1 MIVPMKKV
9 SLLIRP
15 GWADEAISLLEDAGM
30 LHVSHVNPPEGGGV
44 SFVEEGIDLLERVMD
59 IMKSICGPMRDLGGK
74 IDMSEEEA
82 VAVSW
87 KVIDLDDGL
96 KRLREEITQLEDE
109 LRELRV
115 WGDFDPAEL
124 ADLSAAG
131 IELSLF
137 SCSEHELD
145 SLPADLPY
153 SIIGREDGR
162 CYVAAF
168 LMEGA
173 ADIPYRKI
181 ALPKKS
187 PAQLKEMLVALRD
200 RAAGFKTDMREM
212 AGGVATFIQPLQSLK
227 SRLEF
232 EKVRSGMG
240 MEDEIA
246 YIVGFIPAQNAEMIR
261 KIASDKGW
269 GGLLEEPSSDDPV
282 PTLIKHSAL
291 SRLFQPV
298 MDFVGVMPGY
308 FEYDTNGIFLVFFS
322 LFFAMIVGDAGYGL
336 LLIAG
341 ALAAGSL
348 FPSIPKERGR
358 LFVVLSITTIIWGG
372 VTGNWFGIDAA
383 GVPLIGSLIIPGL
396 SSVNPASGAVVM
408 EICFFLALMHLS
420 VAHLWKGLVFMPS
433 TRALSEAG
441 WVMLLIGIY
450 MIVRFL
456 VLKVTFPESATLLI
470 AFGFAMVLLFS
481 GQQGDGFVRGLK
493 RGFSQLPLFLL
504 DGIGGLS
511 NTVSY
516 VRLFAVGIASKEVAV
531 AFNGMAIDL
540 GFDSLTSIF
549 LAVLVL
555 VFGHLV
561 NLILIAMSVIVH
573 GIRLNILEFSGQM
586 KMEWSGIPY
595 EPFGGKEKE

>member
-15 GWADEAISLLEDAGM
+15 GWADEAISLLEKAGM

-59 IMKSICGPMRDLGGK
+59 IMKNIGGPVRDLGGK
-74 IDMSEEEA
+74 IDMSEKEA

-87 KVIDLDDGL
+87 KIIDLDDEL
-96 KRLREEITQLEDE
+96 KILREEIAQLEDE
-109 LRELRV
+109 LEELSL

-124 ADLSAAG
+124 DDLAAAG
-131 IELSLF
+131 IELNLF
-137 SCSEHELD
+137 SCGEHELEG
-145 SLPADLPY
+145 LPADLPH
-153 SIIGREDGR
+153 SIIRREDGR

-173 ADIPYRKI
+173 ADISFRKI

-200 RAAGFKTDMREM
+200 RAAGVKTDMREM
-212 AGGVATFIQPLQSLK
+212 AGGAATFTQPLQSLK

-246 YIVGFIPAQNAEMIR
+246 YIVGFMPAQNIEMIR
-261 KIASDKGW
+261 RLASDRGW
-269 GGLLEEPSSDDPV
+269 GLLLEEPSSDDPV
-282 PTLIKHSAL
+282 PTLIRHSAF

-298 MDFVGVMPGY
+298 MDFVGIMPGY

-336 LLIAG
+336 LILAG
-341 ALAAGSL
+341 AFAAGRL
-348 FPSIPKERGR
+348 FPRMPKERGR

-433 TRALSEAG
+433 ARALSETG

-456 VLKVTFPESATLLI
+456 VLKTTFPESATLLI
-470 AFGFAMVLLFS
+470 ALGFVMVLLFS
-481 GQQGDGFVRGLK
+481 GQQRDGFVKGLK
-493 RGFSQLPLFLL
+493 RGLSQFPLFLL

-511 NTVSY
+511 NIVSY
-516 VRLFAVGIASKEVAV
+516 VRLFAVGIASKEVAL

-586 KMEWSGIPY
+586 KMEWSGTPY
-595 EPFGGKEKE
+595 EPFGGKKK